1 MLTRLC
7 DCIEGYICTWT
18 IANDWKHGEAIK
30 GESGK
35 GYTGL
40 LGHAVTCGYVFFRCG
55 LDMALS
61 GG

>member
-40 LGHAVTCGYVFFRCG
+40 LGHAVTCR
-55 LDMALS
+55 
-61 GG
+61 